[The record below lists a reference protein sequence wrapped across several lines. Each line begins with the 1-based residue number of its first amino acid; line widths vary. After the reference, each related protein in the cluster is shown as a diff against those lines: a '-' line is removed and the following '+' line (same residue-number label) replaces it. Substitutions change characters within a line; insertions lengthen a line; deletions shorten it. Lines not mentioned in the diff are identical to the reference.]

1 MRLLTP
7 VVLAAALLAGSAHAQ
22 STLSVVD
29 DQPSA
34 GAMAF
39 DLLFVRPLGLVTTV
53 LGTGVFVLQL
63 PFALG
68 PENNVQTSF
77 DSLVVEPARY
87 TFVRQ
92 LGSTD

>member
-1 MRLLTP
+1 MRLLAP
-7 VVLAAALLAGSAHAQ
+7 AVLAVTLLAGSAHAQ
-22 STLSVVD
+22 STLSVVEEK
-29 DQPSA
+29 PSA

-39 DLLFVRPLGLVTTV
+39 DLIFVRPLGLVTTV

-68 PENNVQTSF
+68 PENSVKTSF
-77 DSLVVEPARY
+77 DSLVMEPARY

-92 LGSTD
+92 LGSTE